1 MQISRNKYQPYKT
14 RKVSIDKLNEL
25 IKTLEKELGNHI
37 GQKYWKTRKKSDL
50 ENISFVNVDTD
61 NMRKGTI
68 YYSTMEQMKKFLP
81 LLGGSDNW
89 GLGEKGR
96 KDLSL
101 IKKVRGMFYGNND
114 TLKDVLKYGS
124 KTLLEST
131 QIDYL
136 KNSVGEMS
144 TFYEIE
150 GNLLQ
155 KGMRDHGL
163 KFLWAFMQPSHNKY
177 QIGVMDGRPISVP
190 YEAKEGYNPSS
201 RYRRGLNLLTQ
212 MARGEGDLGTIADYG
227 MDQTQL
233 ARQALGLL
241 QFTEAQFSR
250 YFNREVDMKGLI
262 GEQVGEYVDIGDLM
276 GTGAGGDFGK
286 RLILDNIRLPN
297 FNKDFERSFGDYGSI
312 KWNRGANRI
321 GGGSNLMNDHLLDFY
336 GQIMRAAG
344 KEKEFD
350 SYLNKMNDLQA
361 AMIENRIMNPVDYL
375 SMRLEMDKEVREIA
389 QEVLSRGLTEGRS
402 GAEEVNNIMRN
413 PVFAI
418 MGGTSFF
425 KGLTL
430 ERQGKY
436 SLNRLADMKR
446 LSNRIDRVKKE
457 LPVKESTQEELV
469 KIRKMAE
476 DIKEANCPV

>member
-1 MQISRNKYQPYKT
+1 
-14 RKVSIDKLNEL
+14 
-25 IKTLEKELGNHI
+25 
-37 GQKYWKTRKKSDL
+37 
-50 ENISFVNVDTD
+50 
-61 NMRKGTI
+61 
-68 YYSTMEQMKKFLP
+68 
-81 LLGGSDNW
+81 
-89 GLGEKGR
+89 
-96 KDLSL
+96 
-101 IKKVRGMFYGNND
+101 
-114 TLKDVLKYGS
+114 
-124 KTLLEST
+124 
-131 QIDYL
+131 
-136 KNSVGEMS
+136 MS

-155 KGMRDHGL
+155 KGMRDHGF
-163 KFLWAFMQPSHNKY
+163 KFIWAFMQPGHNKY
-177 QIGVMDGRPISVP
+177 QIGVMDGRPVSVP
-190 YEAKEGYNPSS
+190 YEAKEKYDPSS
-201 RYRRGLNLLTQ
+201 RYRRGVNLLTQ

-227 MDQTQL
+227 VDQTQI

-250 YFNREVDMKGLI
+250 YFNREFDMKGLI
-262 GEQVGEYVDIGDLM
+262 GQEIGEYVDIGELM
-276 GTGAGGDFGK
+276 GTGHGGEIGK

-297 FNKDFERSFGDYGSI
+297 FNKDFERSFADYGSI

-336 GQIMRAAG
+336 GEIMRMAG

-375 SMRLEMDKEVREIA
+375 SMRLEMDKEVRDIA
-389 QEVLSRGLTEGRS
+389 QEVLSRGLTEGS
-402 GAEEVNNIMRN
+402 GSAKEVDNIMRN

-430 ERQGKY
+430 EREGKY

-446 LSNRIDRVKKE
+446 LSNRIERVKKE
-457 LPVKESTQEELV
+457 LPVKESTQVELARIEKQAREIEE
-469 KIRKMAE
+469 
-476 DIKEANCPV
+476 NCIIPIP